1 MWPVGT
7 QRTIPYLLGRLGT
20 RAHDAFA
27 AQIAPLGL
35 RPPHV
40 GLMNL
45 LTEDEDLSQAE
56 LARTTGV
63 TPAVVVAL
71 ADDLAGLGAVVRE
84 RDTADRRRQHL
95 RLTPE
100 GRRLLDRCTV
110 LAEQV
115 EEQMLRSVPRTEV
128 DRLRE
133 LLARLE
139 ADTGP
144 ATP

>member
-1 MWPVGT
+1 MGT
-7 QRTIPYLLGRLGT
+7 QRTIPYLLGRLGA

-40 GLMNL
+40 ALMNL
-45 LTEDEDLSQAE
+45 LTEAEDRSQVE

-63 TPAVVVAL
+63 TPAVVVTL

-84 RDTADRRRQHL
+84 RDAADRRRQHL

-100 GRRLLDRCTV
+100 GRRLLDRCTA

-115 EEQMLRSVPRTEV
+115 EAQLLRSVPRAEV
-128 DRLRE
+128 DRLRD
-133 LLARLE
+133 LLTRLE

-144 ATP
+144 TP